1 ATLKPAG
8 HGPPRLPPAARAPGV
23 WPPPDGL
30 GAGVET
36 PFAPLPTWSLPF
48 EQAANDDAS
57 FPLHA
62 VTQRPMAMY
71 HSWGSQNAWLRQILS
86 ENRLY
91 ISRQR
96 AAALGIEDGDWLR
109 VESRNGTLQC
119 RARLMDGVNPDTVW
133 TWNAIGKRSGA
144 WTLDKGAP
152 ESHTGFLLNH
162 LISEYLPP
170 ERDGRRP
177 SNSDPVTGQA
187 AWFDLTVRI
196 ERCEPGTVTETVPHP
211 SAITPPFNPS
221 HPAILRFGAKRKR
234 ASP

>member
-1 ATLKPAG
+1 APTPDQLRRYVANGSFWQHHLPAEQLYYKHANRAYLQGAKAMGLIDRDDKITLQLYSETLQKFRLAAEG
-8 HGPPRLPPAARAPGV
+8 HGRVQPPERLRAGIARFM
-23 WPPPDGL
+23 D
-30 GAGVET
+30 
-36 PFAPLPTWSLPF
+36 PLPIWYTPIEEARIDRARYPS
-48 EQAANDDAS
+48 
-57 FPLHA
+57 HA

-71 HSWGSQNAWLRQILS
+71 HSWGSQNAWLRQIHS

-96 AAALGIEDGDWLR
+96 AAALGIEDEDWLR
-109 VESRNGTLQC
+109 VESRNGTLLC

-162 LISEYLPP
+162 LISEHLAP

-177 SNSDPVTGQA
+177 SNSDPVTG
-187 AWFDLTVRI
+187 
-196 ERCEPGTVTETVPHP
+196 
-211 SAITPPFNPS
+211 
-221 HPAILRFGAKRKR
+221 
-234 ASP
+234 